1 MPHYR
6 WNTAEVGVKHQSIN
20 QNDFVSN
27 HTGSFNSNIM
37 AQYRWNTVK
46 VGGKQ
51 QSINQNDL
59 VSNHT
64 GSFNQ

>member
-1 MPHYR
+1 
-6 WNTAEVGVKHQSIN
+6 
-20 QNDFVSN
+20 
-27 HTGSFNSNIM
+27 M